1 MRSSF
6 TQPPERRPSSRFL
19 AAVRYG
25 LPALVGLAGV
35 VIMCLGGEADLE
47 GGAGIL
53 GAALAIYA
61 INWFL
66 RVAFAG
72 EAERQAEQRARDY
85 FADHGYW
92 PGEQPSHLGQAERS
106 KDDPPPADGSARR
119 GHARLRQARGHR
131 G

>member
-1 MRSSF
+1 M
-6 TQPPERRPSSRFL
+6 
-19 AAVRYG
+19 VRYG
-25 LPALVGLAGV
+25 LPAVVGLVGV
-35 VIMCLGGEADLE
+35 VIMCLGSEDDLE

-72 EAERQAEQRARDY
+72 EAERQAEQQARDY
-85 FADHGYW
+85 FAAHGYW
-92 PGEQPSHLGQAERS
+92 PGEQPDRLSNVPEHAQGQPA
-106 KDDPPPADGSARR
+106 PADSVARR
-119 GHARLRQARGHR
+119 RLVRLRQARQHR